1 MVIDWRSELPV
12 GQGKR
17 YQRLADGLAEAIASG
32 RIEAGSRLPT
42 HRDMARRLGISI
54 STVTRAYA
62 ELRDRGLI
70 QGKVGRGSFAR
81 AFPASRSRRKSPD
94 RSATGSTNTPM
105 EALEGSL
112 RHTRGLV
119 DLSFN
124 EPLQGLAARCVQRG
138 LSDILTAADVKTLA
152 GSQPVTGTAAYRQA
166 GSTWLEFIGV
176 HAHPDEIV
184 LIPGSQG
191 CLATVLMA
199 LCQAGDAILTESLT
213 WPGMIAVA
221 RIANVQIRP
230 VGMDTKGLIPE
241 ELDRACRD
249 GRPRLLYTMP
259 TLHNPTAITAALERR
274 EAIAAVARKHGIV
287 IVEDDAYGFLPKT
300 PLPSYF
306 ELLPED
312 TIYITSLSKAVAAAI
327 RVGFVA
333 ARAPLQRKL
342 LPALRAITMM
352 TSPIVAEVATR
363 LIESGAAQDTAREQA
378 TTLMRRQKIAD
389 EILGIAPRREAEPS
403 MHRWFELD
411 PHWDSMNFVAEAL
424 RLGVSVAAGPLFSAL
439 PTADPKAVRIS
450 LGGELDEH
458 RVKRALVTLAGL
470 ARGHA
475 SVKHTL

>member
-1 MVIDWRSELPV
+1 MAIDWRSELPI

-17 YQRLADGLAEAIASG
+17 YELLADGLAEAISSG

-42 HRDMARRLGISI
+42 QRDMAHRLGISL

-62 ELRDRGLI
+62 ELRERGLI
-70 QGKVGRGSFAR
+70 HGKVGRGSFAR
-81 AFPASRSRRKSPD
+81 ALPANRLRRGARAPGKNGNS
-94 RSATGSTNTPM
+94 NTPM

-112 RHTRGLV
+112 RNTRGLV
-119 DLSFN
+119 DMSFN
-124 EPLQGLAARCVQRG
+124 EPLQSLAARSVHRG
-138 LSDILTAADVKTLA
+138 LADILTAADVKTLA

-176 HAHPDEIV
+176 PAHPDEIV
-184 LIPGSQG
+184 IIPGSQG

-199 LCQAGDAILTESLT
+199 LCQTGDAILTEALT

-230 VGMDTKGLIPE
+230 VGMDARGLVPE

-249 GRPRLLYTMP
+249 GKPRLLYTMP
-259 TLHNPTAITAALERR
+259 TLHNPTAITADLERR
-274 EAIAAVARKHGIV
+274 QAIVAVVRKHGIV

-352 TSPIVAEVATR
+352 TSPIVAEIATR
-363 LIESGAAQDTAREQA
+363 LIASGTAQETAREQA
-378 TTLMRRQKIAD
+378 TTLQRRQEIAD
-389 EILGIAPRREAEPS
+389 EILGPATPRGIGPS

-411 PHWDSMNFVAEAL
+411 PYWDSMSFVAEAL
-424 RLGVSVAAGPLFSAL
+424 RLGVSVAAGPVFSAI
-439 PTADPKAVRIS
+439 PSTDPKAVRIS
-450 LGGELDEH
+450 LGGEPDEQ
-458 RVKRALVTLAGL
+458 RVKRALTTVAGL

-475 SVKHTL
+475 SVRRT

>member
-1 MVIDWRSELPV
+1 MPIDWRSELPI

-17 YQRLADGLAEAIASG
+17 YQLLADGLAEAISSG

-42 HRDMARRLGISI
+42 QRDMALRLGISL
-54 STVTRAYA
+54 STVTRAYT
-62 ELRDRGLI
+62 ELRKRGLV
-70 QGKVGRGSFAR
+70 QGTVGRGSFAR
-81 AFPASRSRRKSPD
+81 AVVAKRLRRGTRVKKKREDSD
-94 RSATGSTNTPM
+94 TPM

-112 RHTRGLV
+112 RNTRGLV

-138 LSDILTAADVKTLA
+138 LADILTAADVKTLA

-166 GSTWLEFIGV
+166 GATWLESIGV
-176 HAHPDEIV
+176 PAHPDEIV

-199 LCQAGDAILTESLT
+199 LCHTGDAILTEALT

-230 VGMDTKGLIPE
+230 VGMDAKGLIPD

-259 TLHNPTAITAALERR
+259 TLHNPTAITADLERR
-274 EAIAAVARKHGIV
+274 RAIAGVARKHGIV
-287 IVEDDAYGFLPKT
+287 IVEDDAYGFLPEK

-306 ELLPED
+306 ELLPDD

-333 ARAPLQRKL
+333 ARAPLQRRL

-363 LIESGAAQDTAREQA
+363 LIGSGIAREAAREQA
-378 TTLMRRQKIAD
+378 TTLRRRQEIAD
-389 EILGIAPRREAEPS
+389 EILGSSAPRGSRPS

-411 PHWDSMNFVAEAL
+411 PYWDSMSFATDAL
-424 RLGVSVAAGPLFSAL
+424 RLGVSVAAGAVFSAA
-439 PTADPKAVRIS
+439 PGADPNAVRIS
-450 LGGELDEH
+450 LGGEPDEQ
-458 RVKRALVTLAGL
+458 RIKRALTTIAGL

-475 SVKHTL
+475 SVRRV